1 MKFNNNE
8 IYQIA
13 NNVLSNLDNLNIYIP
28 AKANFF
34 IQKNISTL
42 AAAAQEIEKS
52 RHEIAKHYGVLDE
65 EGQQY
70 KIPEDKLE
78 EASKELEDLFSIEQ
92 ELDIKT
98 FSIEAL
104 GNAEFTPAQMQAMM
118 VMIED
123 WVILSPSIF

>member
-8 IYQIA
+8 IYQIVNILA
-13 NNVLSNLDNLNIYIP
+13 KTFDNLNIYIP

-34 IQKNISTL
+34 IQKNISVL
-42 AAAAQEIEKS
+42 ATAAQEIEKS
-52 RHEIAKHYGVLDE
+52 RLEIAKHYGVLDE

-70 KIPEDKLE
+70 KISEDKLE
-78 EASKELEDLFSIEQ
+78 EASKELNDLFSIEQ

-118 VMIED
+118 FMIED
-123 WVILSPSIF
+123 

>member
-1 MKFNNNE
+1 MKFNNQQ

-52 RHEIAKHYGVLDE
+52 RIEIAKHYGVLDE
-65 EGQQY
+65 ENQQY

-118 VMIED
+118 FMIED
-123 WVILSPSIF
+123 

>member
-1 MKFNNNE
+1 MIFNNNQ
-8 IYQIA
+8 IYQIT
-13 NNVLSNLDNLNIYIP
+13 NNLLSNLDNLNLYIP

-34 IQKNISTL
+34 IQKNIQLLS
-42 AAAAQEIEKS
+42 AAAQEIEKS
-52 RHEIAKHYGVLDE
+52 RLEIAKHYGVLDE

-118 VMIED
+118 FMIED
-123 WVILSPSIF
+123 

>member
-1 MKFNNNE
+1 MKFNNQT

-52 RHEIAKHYGVLDE
+52 RLEIAKHYGVLDE
-65 EGQQY
+65 EKQQY
-70 KIPEDKLE
+70 KILEDKLE

-118 VMIED
+118 FMIED
-123 WVILSPSIF
+123 

>member
-1 MKFNNNE
+1 MIFNNNQ
-8 IYQIA
+8 IYQIT
-13 NNVLSNLDNLNIYIP
+13 NNLLSNLDNLNLYIP

-34 IQKNISTL
+34 IQKNIQILS
-42 AAAAQEIEKS
+42 AAAQEIEKS
-52 RHEIAKHYGVLDE
+52 RLEIAKHYGVLDE

-70 KIPEDKLE
+70 KIPEDKIE

-118 VMIED
+118 FMIED
-123 WVILSPSIF
+123 

>member
-1 MKFNNNE
+1 MKFNNQQ

-13 NNVLSNLDNLNIYIP
+13 NNTISNLDNLNIYIP

-34 IQKNISTL
+34 LQKNLQTFT
-42 AAAAQEIEKS
+42 AAAQEIEKS
-52 RHEIAKHYGVLDE
+52 RLEIAKHYGVLDE
-65 EGQQY
+65 ERQQY

-118 VMIED
+118 FMIED
-123 WVILSPSIF
+123 

>member
-1 MKFNNNE
+1 MKFNNQQ

-13 NNVLSNLDNLNIYIP
+13 NNLLSNLDDLSIYIP

-42 AAAAQEIEKS
+42 AAAAQQIEKS
-52 RHEIAKHYGVLDE
+52 RLEIAKHYGVLDE

-118 VMIED
+118 FMIED
-123 WVILSPSIF
+123 

>member
-1 MKFNNNE
+1 MKFNNNQ

-13 NNVLSNLDNLNIYIP
+13 NNTISNLDNLNIYIP

-34 IQKNISTL
+34 LQKNLQIL

-52 RHEIAKHYGVLDE
+52 RLEIAKHYGVLDE
-65 EGQQY
+65 EKQQY

-118 VMIED
+118 FMIED
-123 WVILSPSIF
+123 

>member
-1 MKFNNNE
+1 MKFNNQQ

-13 NNVLSNLDNLNIYIP
+13 NNILSNLDNLDIYIP

-34 IQKNISTL
+34 IQKNISIL

-52 RHEIAKHYGVLDE
+52 RIEIAKHYGVLDE
-65 EGQQY
+65 ENQQY

-118 VMIED
+118 FMIED
-123 WVILSPSIF
+123 

>member
-1 MKFNNNE
+1 MKFNNNQ

-13 NNVLSNLDNLNIYIP
+13 NNTINNLDGLNIYIP

-34 IQKNISTL
+34 LQKNLQTL

-52 RHEIAKHYGVLDE
+52 RLEIAKHYGVLDE

-78 EASKELEDLFSIEQ
+78 EATKELEDLFSIEQ
-92 ELDIKT
+92 ELDIKI

-104 GNAEFTPAQMQAMM
+104 GNAEFTPAQMQAIMF
-118 VMIED
+118 MIED
-123 WVILSPSIF
+123 

>member
-1 MKFNNNE
+1 MKFNNQQ

-13 NNVLSNLDNLNIYIP
+13 NNILSNLDNLNIYIP

-34 IQKNISTL
+34 IQKNLQTL

-52 RHEIAKHYGVLDE
+52 RLEIAKHYGVLDE
-65 EGQQY
+65 ENQQY
-70 KIPEDKLE
+70 KISKDKLE
-78 EASKELEDLFSIEQ
+78 EASKELNDLFSIEQ

-118 VMIED
+118 FMIED
-123 WVILSPSIF
+123 

>member
-1 MKFNNNE
+1 MKFNNQQ

-34 IQKNISTL
+34 LQKNISTL
-42 AAAAQEIEKS
+42 AAAAQEIDKS
-52 RHEIAKHYGVLDE
+52 RLEIAKHYGVLDE

-98 FSIEAL
+98 FSIEDL
-104 GNAEFTPAQMQAMM
+104 GSAEFTPAQMQAMM
-118 VMIED
+118 FMIKD
-123 WVILSPSIF
+123 

>member
-13 NNVLSNLDNLNIYIP
+13 NILAKTFDNLDIYIP

-34 IQKNISTL
+34 IQKNIATF

-52 RHEIAKHYGVLDE
+52 RLEIAKYYGVLDE
-65 EGQQY
+65 KGQQY

-78 EASKELEDLFSIEQ
+78 ETSKELNDLFSIEQ

-104 GNAEFTPAQMQAMM
+104 GNAEFTPVQMQAIMF
-118 VMIED
+118 MIED
-123 WVILSPSIF
+123 

>member
-52 RHEIAKHYGVLDE
+52 RIEIAKHYGIPDAE
-65 EGQQY
+65 NQQY

-118 VMIED
+118 FMIED
-123 WVILSPSIF
+123 

>member
-13 NNVLSNLDNLNIYIP
+13 NVLAKTFDNLDIYIP

-34 IQKNISTL
+34 IQKNISIL

-52 RHEIAKHYGVLDE
+52 RLEIAKHYGVLDE
-65 EGQQY
+65 EKQQY
-70 KIPEDKLE
+70 KIPEDKIE

-104 GNAEFTPAQMQAMM
+104 GNAEFTPAQMQAIMF
-118 VMIED
+118 MIED
-123 WVILSPSIF
+123 

>member
-1 MKFNNNE
+1 MKFNNHQ

-13 NNVLSNLDNLNIYIP
+13 NSVISNLDNLNIYIP

-52 RHEIAKHYGVLDE
+52 RLEIAKHYGVLDE
-65 EGQQY
+65 ENQQY
-70 KIPEDKLE
+70 KILEDKLE

-92 ELDIKT
+92 ELEIKT

-104 GNAEFTPAQMQAMM
+104 GNAEFTPAQMQTMM
-118 VMIED
+118 FMIED
-123 WVILSPSIF
+123 

>member
-1 MKFNNNE
+1 MKFNNQQ

-13 NNVLSNLDNLNIYIP
+13 NNVLGNLDNLNIYIP

-34 IQKNISTL
+34 IQKNISAL

-52 RHEIAKHYGVLDE
+52 RLEIAKHYGVLDE
-65 EGQQY
+65 ENQQY

-78 EASKELEDLFSIEQ
+78 EASKELNDLFSIEQ

-98 FSIEAL
+98 FSIETL
-104 GNAEFTPAQMQAMM
+104 GNAEFTPAQMQALMF
-118 VMIED
+118 MIED
-123 WVILSPSIF
+123 

>member
-13 NNVLSNLDNLNIYIP
+13 NTLTKTFNNLDIYIP

-34 IQKNISTL
+34 IQKNISIL

-52 RHEIAKHYGVLDE
+52 RLEIAKHYGILDE
-65 EGQQY
+65 ENQQY
-70 KIPEDKLE
+70 KIPEDKIE

-92 ELDIKT
+92 ELYIKT

-104 GNAEFTPAQMQAMM
+104 GNAEFTSAQMQAMM
-118 VMIED
+118 FMVED
-123 WVILSPSIF
+123 

>member
-1 MKFNNNE
+1 MKFNNHQ

-13 NNVLSNLDNLNIYIP
+13 NNAISNLDNLNIYIP

-34 IQKNISTL
+34 LQKNLQAL
-42 AAAAQEIEKS
+42 AVAAQEIEKS
-52 RHEIAKHYGVLDE
+52 RLEIAKHYGILDE
-65 EGQQY
+65 ENQQY

-78 EASKELEDLFSIEQ
+78 EASKELNDLFSIEQ

-118 VMIED
+118 FMIED
-123 WVILSPSIF
+123 

>member
-8 IYQIA
+8 IYQLAGHIT
-13 NNVLSNLDNLNIYIP
+13 SNLGNLDIYIP

-52 RHEIAKHYGVLDE
+52 RLEIAKHYGVLDE

-70 KIPEDKLE
+70 KIPDDKIE
-78 EASKELEDLFSIEQ
+78 EASKELNDLFSIEQ

-118 VMIED
+118 FMIED
-123 WVILSPSIF
+123 

>member
-1 MKFNNNE
+1 MIFNNNQ
-8 IYQIA
+8 IYQIT
-13 NNVLSNLDNLNIYIP
+13 NNLLSNLDNLNLYIP

-34 IQKNISTL
+34 IQKNIQLLS
-42 AAAAQEIEKS
+42 AAAQEIEKS
-52 RHEIAKHYGVLDE
+52 RLEIAKHYGVLDE

-70 KIPEDKLE
+70 KIPEDKIE

-118 VMIED
+118 FMIED
-123 WVILSPSIF
+123 

>member
-13 NNVLSNLDNLNIYIP
+13 NILTKAFDNLDIYIP

-52 RHEIAKHYGVLDE
+52 RLEIAKHYGVLDE
-65 EGQQY
+65 ENQQY

-118 VMIED
+118 FMIED
-123 WVILSPSIF
+123 

>member
-1 MKFNNNE
+1 MKFNNSE

-13 NNVLSNLDNLNIYIP
+13 NVLAKTFDNLDIYIP

-52 RHEIAKHYGVLDE
+52 RLEIAKHYGVLDK

-70 KIPEDKLE
+70 KIPEDKIE

-104 GNAEFTPAQMQAMM
+104 GNAEFTPAQMQTMM
-118 VMIED
+118 FMIED
-123 WVILSPSIF
+123 

>member
-1 MKFNNNE
+1 MKFNNQQ

-13 NNVLSNLDNLNIYIP
+13 NNVLGNLDNLNIYIP

-42 AAAAQEIEKS
+42 AAAAQEIDKS
-52 RHEIAKHYGVLDE
+52 RIEIAKHYGVLDE
-65 EGQQY
+65 EKQQY
-70 KIPEDKLE
+70 TIPEDKLE

-118 VMIED
+118 FMIED
-123 WVILSPSIF
+123 

>member
-1 MKFNNNE
+1 MKFNNQK
-8 IYQIA
+8 IYQTA
-13 NNVLSNLDNLNIYIP
+13 NNLISNLDNLNIYIP

-52 RHEIAKHYGVLDE
+52 RLEIAKYYGILDE
-65 EGQQY
+65 ENQQY
-70 KIPEDKLE
+70 KIPGDKVQ
-78 EASKELEDLFSIEQ
+78 EANKELEDLFSIEQ

-104 GNAEFTPAQMQAMM
+104 GNAEFTPAQMNAMM
-118 VMIED
+118 FMIED
-123 WVILSPSIF
+123 